1 MFEWKKSAGK
11 IYTLPVESIRPS
23 PFQARTVFD
32 EKELAGLAQSIREN
46 GLLQPISVRKV
57 EGGYELVAGERRLR
71 ACKLARMETIPA
83 ILCDCG
89 DQRTAA
95 LGLLE
100 NIQRED
106 LNPFEQAQG
115 LRDILRASETLELV
129 AVVGLPVRVDGA
141 LYNCAA
147 VVCHGALLGLV
158 PKTHLPNYA
167 EFYELRHFTCRN
179 AQRHTVRRVRPLR
192 HGPAVPLPRNA
203 GLLPRCGDLRG
214 PLGPAAAEH
223 PPCAGRG
230 NGACQSLGK

>member
-1 MFEWKKSAGK
+1 MKNGFLKVC
-11 IYTLPVESIRPS
+11 TLS
-23 PFQARTVFD
+23 PALR
-32 EKELAGLAQSIREN
+32 
-46 GLLQPISVRKV
+46 
-57 EGGYELVAGERRLR
+57 VADC
-71 ACKLARMETIPA
+71 AYNTQETIA
-83 ILCDCG
+83 AMQQAAQDG
-89 DQRTAA
+89 AA
-95 LGLLE
+95 LAVFPELGLTGYTCS
-100 NIQRED
+100 D
-106 LNPFEQAQG
+106 LFLQQPLLDAAEQG

-167 EFYELRHFTCRN
+167 EFYELRHFTPAPAETRSV
-179 AQRHTVRRVRPLR
+179 TLVRRVRPLR